1 MTIHDKLSQLKKTI
15 EEIKNISKKLGND
28 NVFETKID
36 ELNKEISRLKKG
48 INESI
53 DDLDEILGEE
63 NARS

>member
-1 MTIHDKLSQLKKTI
+1 MTITQKLSQLKKTI
-15 EEIKNISKKLGND
+15 EEIKNISEKLGND

-48 INESI
+48 INENI
-53 DDLDEILGEE
+53 DDLDKILGEE